1 MSDYSL
7 LFDVAKVRQS
17 ELARDFEIAR
27 KHRNLGRNTKN
38 ISLTKKMR
46 TILKS
51 IS

>member
-7 LFDVAKVRQS
+7 LFDVAKVRQV

-27 KHRNLGRNTKN
+27 KYHNQGRNMKN
-38 ISLTKKMR
+38 SSLTKKMR